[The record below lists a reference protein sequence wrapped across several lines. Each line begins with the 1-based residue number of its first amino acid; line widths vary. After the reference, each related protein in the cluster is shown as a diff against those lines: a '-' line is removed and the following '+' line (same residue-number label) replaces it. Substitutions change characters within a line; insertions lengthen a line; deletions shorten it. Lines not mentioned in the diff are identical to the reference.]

1 MDQFYLENADLYQKL
16 LKGLKPPPV
25 AAAKT
30 AAVASDAKM
39 IVSARIRPMLEEDL
53 VSRFPCAL
61 FSRSVEDSMLDLHDL
76 YNHPSGRPQLRSST
90 YQMDRVYGSEMATET
105 IYKDL
110 VAGLIPLAWRGG
122 TGSLFAYGQTGSG
135 KTFTISRLETLV
147 VNSLLSQNDSDDD
160 VSSNKRRI
168 YMTIVELAGNSAFDL
183 LSARK
188 SVMILE
194 DAAGATQLFG
204 AREQLIEDKREAALL
219 LRAANRLR
227 RAAPTSKN
235 DGSSRSHA
243 ICRVRIED
251 PSSPDAA
258 GFLYLVDLAGS
269 EVARDI
275 AAHTADRMRET
286 REINTSLSV
295 LKDCIRGRAEWEAT
309 KRAKRGKTKKR
320 PHIPFRHCALT
331 KVLKHV
337 FDPSDDRDDSRTVV
351 IACVNPNLADAKSS
365 KNTLRYAEMLRV
377 PALVEED
384 QKTGIAPVRILS
396 SQDPNPALAGVPFN
410 ERVRP
415 GMVVKWKR
423 PETEENVAVAIDQSL
438 AVALCPSAV
447 MGTGSVSVQNEE
459 ENSQISGRSGSDI
472 DQNGK
477 SEKWLCALVTPGL
490 AAGSYE
496 INLWQQLDVDISWL
510 VSEVILKYDTNTRYY
525 HVVE

>member
-1 MDQFYLENADLYQKL
+1 MSSKKILTL
-16 LKGLKPPPV
+16 
-25 AAAKT
+25 
-30 AAVASDAKM
+30 
-39 IVSARIRPMLEEDL
+39 SAL
-53 VSRFPCAL
+53 
-61 FSRSVEDSMLDLHDL
+61 
-76 YNHPSGRPQLRSST
+76 QSSS
-90 YQMDRVYGSEMATET
+90 YQMDRVYGSEMTTET

-110 VAGLIPLAWRGG
+110 VADLISLAWRGG

-147 VNSLLSQNDSDDD
+147 INSLLGQNDSDDD
-160 VSSNKRRI
+160 EGRKRRI

-243 ICRVRIED
+243 ICRVRVED
-251 PSSPDAA
+251 PALSDAA
-258 GFLYLVDLAGS
+258 NGFLYLVDLAGS

-309 KRAKRGKTKKR
+309 KRSKRGKAKKR

-337 FDPSDDRDDSRTVV
+337 FDPGDDRDDSRTVV

-377 PALVEED
+377 PALVDESE
-384 QKTGIAPVRILS
+384 KTDKIPPGRILS
-396 SQDPNPALAGVPFN
+396 SQDPDPASAIILFN
-410 ERVRP
+410 ERIRP
-415 GMVVKWKR
+415 GMVVRWKG
-423 PETEENVAVAIDQSL
+423 PETENNAAVATDQNL
-438 AVALCPSAV
+438 AVALCPSVA
-447 MGTGSVSVQNEE
+447 MGTGPVFVQNKE
-459 ENSQISGRSGSDI
+459 ENPSIPGRIGSET

-477 SEKWLCALVTPGL
+477 SENWLCAQITPGL

-496 INLWQQLDVDISWL
+496 INLWQQLDIDVSWMA
-510 VSEVILKYDTNTRYY
+510 SEVILRYDTNTRYY

>member
-1 MDQFYLENADLYQKL
+1 MC
-16 LKGLKPPPV
+16 
-25 AAAKT
+25 
-30 AAVASDAKM
+30 S
-39 IVSARIRPMLEEDL
+39 RIILTL
-53 VSRFPCAL
+53 CAL
-61 FSRSVEDSMLDLHDL
+61 K
-76 YNHPSGRPQLRSST
+76 SSS

-110 VAGLIPLAWRGG
+110 VADLIPLAWRGG

-147 VNSLLSQNDSDDD
+147 INALLSQNDSEDD

-204 AREQLIEDKREAALL
+204 AREQLVEDKREATLL

-243 ICRVRIED
+243 ICRVRVED
-251 PSSPDAA
+251 PLSPDAA

-309 KRAKRGKTKKR
+309 KRSKRGRTKKR

-377 PALVEED
+377 PALVEENQNTD
-384 QKTGIAPVRILS
+384 NIGPVRILS
-396 SQDPNPALAGVPFN
+396 SQDPNPAAASVPFT
-410 ERVRP
+410 ERIRP

-423 PETEENVAVAIDQSL
+423 TETEKNAALASDQNL
-438 AVALCPSAV
+438 AVALCPSVA
-447 MGTGSVSVQNEE
+447 MGTGPVSVQNEE
-459 ENSQISGRSGSDI
+459 EKSQIPGRSSSEI
-472 DQNGK
+472 DQDGE

-496 INLWQQLDVDISWL
+496 INLWQQLEIDIISMA
-510 VSEVILKYDTNTRYY
+510 SEVILKYDTNTRYY

>member
-16 LKGLKPPPV
+16 LKGLKPPR
-25 AAAKT
+25 ATAAKT

-39 IVSARIRPMLEEDL
+39 IVGARIRPMLEEDL
-53 VSRFPCAL
+53 
-61 FSRSVEDSMLDLHDL
+61 
-76 YNHPSGRPQLRSST
+76 SSS
-90 YQMDRVYGSEMATET
+90 YQMDRVYGSELTTET

-110 VAGLIPLAWRGG
+110 VADLIPLAWRGG

-135 KTFTISRLETLV
+135 KTFTISRLEILV
-147 VNSLLSQNDSDDD
+147 INSLLGQNDSDNDEGR
-160 VSSNKRRI
+160 KRRI

-188 SVMILE
+188 SVMVLE

-204 AREQLIEDKREAALL
+204 AREQLIGDKREAALL

-243 ICRVRIED
+243 ICRVRVED
-251 PSSPDAA
+251 PSSEAA

-309 KRAKRGKTKKR
+309 KRSKRGRTRKR

-377 PALVEED
+377 PVPAEENP
-384 QKTGIAPVRILS
+384 KTDIIAQARILS
-396 SQDPNPALAGVPFN
+396 SQDLNPAAASVPFN
-410 ERVRP
+410 ERIRP
-415 GMVVKWKR
+415 GMVVTWKR
-423 PETEENVAVAIDQSL
+423 PDTEKNAALAPDQSL
-438 AVALCPSAV
+438 AIALCPSV
-447 MGTGSVSVQNEE
+447 VLGTGPNSVRNEE
-459 ENSQISGRSGSDI
+459 ENSLIPDHSGSET

-477 SEKWLCALVTPGL
+477 GEKWLCAQITPGA

-496 INLWQQLDVDISWL
+496 VNIWQQLDIDVSWM
-510 VSEVILKYDTNTRYY
+510 VSEVILRCDTNTRYY